1 MSARNLT
8 AVITPHSGVP
18 IVRQVVDLLRQRV
31 QSGEWQPGASLPAE
45 RDLAHEYAVGID
57 TLRDA
62 LAVLRAEG
70 TIRAGGRGRR
80 AMVPPKVQLRW
91 VALRPG
97 ETLTARMPTVLERE
111 QYHIPEGVPLLVV
124 RTTTG
129 ETVYPADQFQV
140 RSPWPSNHSVQPSD
154 RETDTRG

>member
-1 MSARNLT
+1 MDRTVAL
-8 AVITPHSGVP
+8 VIDPASGVP

-31 QSGEWQPGASLPAE
+31 QSGEWPAGTRLPSE
-45 RDLAHEYAVGID
+45 TDLAHEYAVGRN

-62 LAVLRAEG
+62 LAVLRTEG
-70 TIRAGGRGRR
+70 TIRGGGRGQR

-97 ETLTARMPTVLERE
+97 ETLTARMPTTAERA
-111 QYHIPEGVPLLVV
+111 QYGIPEGVPLLIV

-129 ETVYPADQFQV
+129 ESVYPADQFQV
-140 RSPWPSNHSVQPSD
+140 RSPWPSNHT
-154 RETDTRG
+154 E

>member
-1 MSARNLT
+1 MSTRNLT

-18 IVRQVVDLLRQRV
+18 IVRQVVDLLRQRI

-111 QYHIPEGVPLLVV
+111 QYGIPEGVPLLIV
-124 RTTTG
+124 RTATG
-129 ETVYPADQFQV
+129 ESVYPADQYQV
-140 RSPWPSNHSVQPSD
+140 RSPWPPNNAESQPS
-154 RETDTRG
+154 RAMDT